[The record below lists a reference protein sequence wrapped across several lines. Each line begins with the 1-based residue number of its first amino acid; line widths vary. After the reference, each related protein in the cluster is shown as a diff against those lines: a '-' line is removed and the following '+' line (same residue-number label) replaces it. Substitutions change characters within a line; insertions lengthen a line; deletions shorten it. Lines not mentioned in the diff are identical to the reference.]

1 MSRAL
6 ACRHVGDNLALDK
19 TIFVALGGR
28 GLDGDGVIL
37 KARKHRGKLSR
48 GLGDAVAVLHAA
60 CAEPMEPAVMT
71 MQGMAKITVP
81 TMMCRRTLRDSS
93 STSAFSSAVTMPS
106 PLRSRLSGTRKR
118 SSTASAASAIKTTL
132 MPNS

>member
-1 MSRAL
+1 
-6 ACRHVGDNLALDK
+6 
-19 TIFVALGGR
+19 
-28 GLDGDGVIL
+28 
-37 KARKHRGKLSR
+37 
-48 GLGDAVAVLHAA
+48 
-60 CAEPMEPAVMT
+60 MEPAVIT

-81 TMMCRRTLRDSS
+81 TIMRRRTLRDSS

-118 SSTASAASAIKTTL
+118 SNTASAASAIKTTL